1 MPRQALWRMRSRGV
15 SLPELLVALVI
26 VASLLAVAIPRYARV
41 RDAIATDRAAR
52 ELALF
57 YAQARYGAILRGTRV
72 RIEFGADSLRAV
84 YESVYDSVFILR
96 PGPVRH
102 GVSFTASRS
111 VIWVYPNGFGLGAAN
126 TKLVVQRGAAA
137 ESLTTSRMGRMKRW

>member
-1 MPRQALWRMRSRGV
+1 MPSRGV
-15 SLPELLVALVI
+15 TLLEVLLALVI
-26 VASLLAVAIPRYARV
+26 IATLLAVAVPRYGRV

-72 RIEFGADSLRAV
+72 RIEFGADTLRAV

-96 PGPVRH
+96 PGPLSH
-102 GVSFTASRS
+102 GVGLSASRS
-111 VIWVYPNGFGLGAAN
+111 VIRIYPNGFALGAAN
-126 TKLVVQRGAAA
+126 TKLIVRRGVAA
-137 ESLTTSRMGRMKRW
+137 ESLTTSRLGRMKRW

>member
-1 MPRQALWRMRSRGV
+1 MRNRGV
-15 SLPELLVALVI
+15 TLLEMLVVLVVVA
-26 VASLLAVAIPRYARV
+26 ALLALAAPRFVRV
-41 RDAIATDRAAR
+41 RDGLATDRAAR

-84 YESVYDSVFILR
+84 YESVYDSVFIRR
-96 PGPVRH
+96 PGPARH

-111 VIWVYPNGFGLGAAN
+111 VIRIYPNGFGLGAAN
-126 TKLVVQRGAAA
+126 TKLVVQRGMAA
-137 ESLTTSRMGRMKRW
+137 ESLTTSRLGRMKRW